1 VGVERCGP
9 GRVAAV
15 YRGDE
20 VGRGCEGWVIA
31 DGGCGVWGERGG

>member
-20 VGRGCEGWVIA
+20 VGRGCEGWVRA
-31 DGGCGVWGERGG
+31 VGGGGVWGERGG